1 VHPGRGVRPRS
12 EPAFRSALAG
22 LGWVGIAGALG
33 FLLGGVTSF
42 AQGSLPEEVVS
53 FANSV
58 SGWTVPTFL
67 CVLVAGR
74 WRMPRKPTVA
84 ALMGMAMFYLLLQ
97 GYAVVSTA
105 RGFPDSYGPGTFF
118 FWAAVIGGP
127 IIGVCA
133 AWQRSEHQWQ
143 RAIGL
148 SVLVAILLGEG
159 AYGLLFLLETTSW
172 VYWTGALV
180 SGVVVLGAGMIIRI
194 TRSRW
199 RALLLALS
207 GCGAGAYLLLFWP
220 R

>member
-1 VHPGRGVRPRS
+1 VDTKVDPGRGARPVS
-12 EPAFRSALAG
+12 EPALRSALAG

-33 FLLGGVTSF
+33 FLWGGATSF

-74 WRMPRKPTVA
+74 WRTPRTPTVA
-84 ALMGMAMFYLLLQ
+84 ALMGMAMFSLLLQ

-133 AWQRSEHQWQ
+133 AWQRSEHPWQ
-143 RAIGL
+143 RALGL

-159 AYGLLFLLETTSW
+159 AYGLLFLLGTTSW

-180 SGVVVLGAGMIIRI
+180 SGIA
-194 TRSRW
+194 
-199 RALLLALS
+199 
-207 GCGAGAYLLLFWP
+207 FWA
-220 R
+220 RG